1 MSKAYHIKDKLLSPD
16 TLFINHENEK
26 IWAKYC
32 GFMDLSIEEFMTIQR
47 FLLKEQLELMSESVL
62 GRKIMDNHDIQT
74 EEEFRK
80 KVPITTYKDYE
91 TFFETQNDEVLNQ
104 KPAIWAHTS
113 GRMGLIKWAPYTTE
127 MVARLAD
134 DTLAAFILSSAS
146 QKGDVRVQEGS
157 RVVLNLPP
165 LPYTTG
171 IMGFAVAQRISYN
184 AIPPLTQAAEMTFEE
199 RIKEGYKEALY
210 KGVDYAASIAVV
222 LNKVGDT
229 FSNLSKSGQKMPIYH
244 PLALLRILRAIA
256 ISKFHKRSL
265 LPKDIWK
272 VKGLVCGG
280 TDTVIYRDQI
290 FKSWGVQPLDA
301 YVATEACFIAMQ
313 NWNKKGMTFTP
324 FSNFY
329 EFIPEEEMEKNRRK
343 PDYQPRTILLDEVQA
358 GHEYE
363 LVITNFLGGSLLRY
377 RLGDVIKIISLSDEE
392 TGGKLPQMVFQRR
405 TDDIIDISGFVRLD
419 EKLLWQAIQET
430 GLAYVDWV
438 AVKQNV
444 NNIPTVRIYIEL
456 HGNSVEPEQIA
467 AKIDTNLTAIFTDY
481 RDLRQMI
488 GTNPISVILLK
499 HGTFS
504 NYQQNKQNAGF
515 DIAHLKPPHIN
526 QTDSV
531 LKDLLDY

>member
-1 MSKAYHIKDKLLSPD
+1 
-16 TLFINHENEK
+16 
-26 IWAKYC
+26 
-32 GFMDLSIEEFMTIQR
+32 
-47 FLLKEQLELMSESVL
+47 
-62 GRKIMDNHDIQT
+62 
-74 EEEFRK
+74 
-80 KVPITTYKDYE
+80 
-91 TFFETQNDEVLNQ
+91 
-104 KPAIWAHTS
+104 
-113 GRMGLIKWAPYTTE
+113 
-127 MVARLAD
+127 
-134 DTLAAFILSSAS
+134 
-146 QKGDVRVQEGS
+146 
-157 RVVLNLPP
+157 
-165 LPYTTG
+165 
-171 IMGFAVAQRISYN
+171 
-184 AIPPLTQAAEMTFEE
+184 
-199 RIKEGYKEALY
+199 
-210 KGVDYAASIAVV
+210 
-222 LNKVGDT
+222 
-229 FSNLSKSGQKMPIYH
+229 
-244 PLALLRILRAIA
+244 
-256 ISKFHKRSL
+256 
-265 LPKDIWK
+265 
-272 VKGLVCGG
+272 
-280 TDTVIYRDQI
+280 
-290 FKSWGVQPLDA
+290 VQPLDA